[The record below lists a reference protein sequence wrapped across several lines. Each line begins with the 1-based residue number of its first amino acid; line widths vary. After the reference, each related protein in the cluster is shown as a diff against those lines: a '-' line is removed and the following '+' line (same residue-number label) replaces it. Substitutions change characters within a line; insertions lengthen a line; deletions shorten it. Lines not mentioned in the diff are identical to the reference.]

1 MIMNET
7 SNTDNFSDQEIR
19 DIYKLKNIAV
29 VGMSPTDGKPSNYVP
44 KFLIEK
50 GYNVIPVNPNYLNI
64 LNKKSYSKVSEI
76 PENIDIVDIFRK
88 TEDALSVIKDS
99 INKEGIKVIW
109 MQKGINNKE
118 GEVLASNKGI
128 KVLYNRCMLEEHKR
142 LFK

>member
-1 MIMNET
+1 MNET
-7 SNTDNFSDQEIR
+7 SNTDNFLDQEIR

-50 GYNVIPVNPNYLNI
+50 GYNVIPVNPNYSNI

>member
-1 MIMNET
+1 MNET
-7 SNTDNFSDQEIR
+7 SDTDNFSDQEIR

-118 GEVLASNKGI
+118 GKVLASNKGI

>member
-1 MIMNET
+1 MNET

-50 GYNVIPVNPNYLNI
+50 GYNVIPVNPNYSNI

-118 GEVLASNKGI
+118 GELLASNKGI

>member
-1 MIMNET
+1 MNET
-7 SNTDNFSDQEIR
+7 YTTDNFSDQEIR

-29 VGMSPTDGKPSNYVP
+29 VGMSPTEGKPSNYVP

-50 GYNVIPVNPNYLNI
+50 GYNVIPVNPNYSNI

-76 PENIDIVDIFRK
+76 SENIDIIDIFRK
-88 TEDALSVIKDS
+88 SEDALSVIKDS

-109 MQKGINNKE
+109 MQKGIYNKE
-118 GEVLASNKGI
+118 GETLASNKGI

>member
-118 GEVLASNKGI
+118 GKVLASNKGI

>member
-1 MIMNET
+1 MNET
-7 SNTDNFSDQEIR
+7 STTDNLSDQEIR

-50 GYNVIPVNPNYLNI
+50 GYNVIPVNPNYSNI

-76 PENIDIVDIFRK
+76 SENIDIVDIFRK
-88 TEDALSVIKDS
+88 SEDALSVIKDS
-99 INKEGIKVIW
+99 IDKEGVKVIW
-109 MQKGINNKE
+109 MQKGIYSKE
-118 GEVLASNKGI
+118 GEALASNKGI

>member
-1 MIMNET
+1 MNET
-7 SNTDNFSDQEIR
+7 SDTDNFSDQEIR

-50 GYNVIPVNPNYLNI
+50 GYNVIPVNPNYSNI

-118 GEVLASNKGI
+118 GKVLASNKGI

>member
-1 MIMNET
+1 MNET

-50 GYNVIPVNPNYLNI
+50 GYNVIPVNPNYSNI

-99 INKEGIKVIW
+99 INKESIKVIW

>member
-1 MIMNET
+1 MNET

>member
-50 GYNVIPVNPNYLNI
+50 GYNVIPVNPNYSNI

-76 PENIDIVDIFRK
+76 PENI
-88 TEDALSVIKDS
+88 
-99 INKEGIKVIW
+99 VIW
-109 MQKGINNKE
+109 IQKGINNKE
-118 GEVLASNKGI
+118 GEVLASNKCI

>member
-1 MIMNET
+1 MNET

-109 MQKGINNKE
+109 MQKGINNEE
-118 GEVLASNKGI
+118 GELLASNKGI

>member
-1 MIMNET
+1 MNET

-50 GYNVIPVNPNYLNI
+50 GYNVIPVNPNYSNI

-88 TEDALSVIKDS
+88 TEDALSIIKDS

>member
-1 MIMNET
+1 MNET

-50 GYNVIPVNPNYLNI
+50 GYNVIPVNPNYSNI

-118 GEVLASNKGI
+118 GEILASNKGI

>member
-50 GYNVIPVNPNYLNI
+50 GYNVIPVNPNYSNI

>member
-1 MIMNET
+1 MNET
-7 SNTDNFSDQEIR
+7 SDTDNFSDQEIR

-50 GYNVIPVNPNYLNI
+50 GYNVIPVNPNYSNI

>member
-1 MIMNET
+1 MNET

-50 GYNVIPVNPNYLNI
+50 GYNVIPVNPNYSNI

-109 MQKGINNKE
+109 MQKGINNEE
-118 GEVLASNKGI
+118 GELLASNKGI

>member
-1 MIMNET
+1 MNET

-50 GYNVIPVNPNYLNI
+50 GYNVIPVNPNYSNI

-118 GEVLASNKGI
+118 GRI
-128 KVLYNRCMLEEHKR
+128 TC
-142 LFK
+142 FK

>member
-1 MIMNET
+1 MNET
-7 SNTDNFSDQEIR
+7 SDTDNFSDQEIR

-44 KFLIEK
+44 KFLIGK

-118 GEVLASNKGI
+118 GKVLASNKGI

>member
-1 MIMNET
+1 MNET

-50 GYNVIPVNPNYLNI
+50 GYNVIPVNPNYSNI

-118 GEVLASNKGI
+118 GEVLASNNGI

>member
-1 MIMNET
+1 MNET

-118 GEVLASNKGI
+118 GKVLASNKGI

>member
-1 MIMNET
+1 MNET

-50 GYNVIPVNPNYLNI
+50 GYNVIPVNPNYSNI

>member
-1 MIMNET
+1 MNET
-7 SNTDNFSDQEIR
+7 SDTDNFSDQEIR

>member
-1 MIMNET
+1 MPPP
-7 SNTDNFSDQEIR
+7 
-19 DIYKLKNIAV
+19 AV
-29 VGMSPTDGKPSNYVP
+29 ASGFR
-44 KFLIEK
+44 FLIEK

-118 GEVLASNKGI
+118 GKVLASNKGI